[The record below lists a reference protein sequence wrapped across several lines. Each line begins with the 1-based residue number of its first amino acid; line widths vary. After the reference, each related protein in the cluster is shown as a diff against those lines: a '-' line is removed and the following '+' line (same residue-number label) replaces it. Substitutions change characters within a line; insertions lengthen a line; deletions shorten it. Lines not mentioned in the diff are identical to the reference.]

1 MNIPDYTLLQ
11 SCGRG
16 AYGQVWLAQSQT
28 NKLVALKYVAYTQA
42 GEREFEGLVN
52 FSKLPEAPNLIR
64 ILHLGKLED
73 GFFYTMELADGLY
86 SQGMY
91 VPESLAERIKRQK
104 RLSPAE
110 VMDLAFAM
118 LGALN
123 SLHAAGLIHRDIKP
137 ENILYVNG
145 MPKLSD
151 MGLVRDA
158 EGTVSLCGTIGFIP
172 PERLVPGQTSCNK
185 SDDLYALGK
194 VLYCALTGHSVDKFP
209 SFREDMIGNTVCS
222 HLNRVI
228 LKACGDPSE
237 RFANV
242 DEFISALKNGVEQK
256 TVYRSS
262 PGSWIKKTAAIAG
275 GVFALFACAGIGY
288 FLTGKIPAP
297 DAGDHAM
304 PAERKAIEEEREK
317 LEEERKKLEAERRKS
332 EEKAKR
338 DQMAKAALFGGAA
351 SPVVEDVKEE
361 DDETARKIQALK
373 QEREKLEEERK
384 KLETANQV
392 RLELDR
398 REEARREED
407 RKRGKV
413 IVTSE

>member
-28 NKLVALKYVAYTQA
+28 NKLVALKYVPYTLA
-42 GEREFEGLVN
+42 GEREFEGLLN

-86 SQGMY
+86 SQGVY
-91 VPESLAERIKRQK
+91 VPESLAERIKRQR

-110 VMDLAFAM
+110 VMDLAFAV

-145 MPKLSD
+145 VPKLSD

-158 EGTVSLCGTIGFIP
+158 EGTISLCGTIGFIP
-172 PERLVPGQTSCNK
+172 PERLIPGQNCLCDK
-185 SDDLYALGK
+185 GDDLYALGK
-194 VLYCALTGHSVDKFP
+194 VLYCALTGNTVEKFP
-209 SFREDMIGNTVCS
+209 SFSGDMISNTVCS

-228 LKACGDPSE
+228 LKACGNRTE
-237 RFANV
+237 RFCCA
-242 DEFISALKNGVEQK
+242 DDFISALKNGLEQK
-256 TVYRSS
+256 EQSRSFFADNFGKYIFRAVVGLMS
-262 PGSWIKKTAAIAG
+262 LAVIAG
-275 GVFALFACAGIGY
+275 IWFFAV
-288 FLTGKIPAP
+288 KKS
-297 DAGDHAM
+297 DADI
-304 PAERKAIEEEREK
+304 RKAKDELEAVQKK
-317 LEEERKKLEAERRKS
+317 LEEERKR
-332 EEKAKR
+332 
-338 DQMAKAALFGGAA
+338 M
-351 SPVVEDVKEE
+351 
-361 DDETARKIQALK
+361 ETENMIQA
-373 QEREKLEEERK
+373 EFH
-384 KLETANQV
+384 
-392 RLELDR
+392 R

-407 RKRGKV
+407 RKLREETRKK
-413 IVTSE
+413 SEELLKQITETTRSR